1 MELIHFARIILRWWW
16 LIAIPTAIAAVFAL
30 PALLGGQATSGGF
43 NASFR
48 YTAMQSMD
56 AIERTQGDY
65 QDIWLSSELAINAFT
80 DWVQGNRFKADVVAL
95 AEAQGVTINPDLFAI
110 GADNQR
116 SLGQVFM
123 SYPQAAELA
132 ILQQAAIEVLQTR
145 PQEYYAQLGG
155 EPAAVSILD
164 QSPVAAAPPALTDRF
179 APFLRIGL
187 GLLAGIGLAV
197 LAHYLDPFIRRR
209 DDVEAIGLRVIASIP
224 RR

>member
-30 PALLGGQATSGGF
+30 PALMGGPATSGGF
-43 NASFR
+43 TASFR

-56 AIERTQGDY
+56 AIERTEGDY

-80 DWVQGNRFKADVVAL
+80 DWVQGNRYKADIIAL
-95 AEAQGVTINPDLFAI
+95 AEAQGVTINPDVLGI

-123 SYPQAAELA
+123 SYPEAAELT

-145 PQEYYAQLGG
+145 PQDYYAQLGG